1 MIDTGK
7 TVIILSKKGKIIDKK
22 VVNESLRDTIKKVAK
37 EALEKWEPFE
47 SGFDIIPYEH
57 EVEKPL
63 PLKPE
68 EVDIILKLN
77 PIRMK
82 DRVLIKIPMFI
93 VSYKNYR
100 MGEQTID
107 EEVYVVAPY
116 ITDEYIKIIEEIAVL
131 TTSEET
137 QQ

>member
-7 TVIILSKKGKIIDKK
+7 TVIILSKKGRIIDKK

-131 TTSEET
+131 TTSEEA